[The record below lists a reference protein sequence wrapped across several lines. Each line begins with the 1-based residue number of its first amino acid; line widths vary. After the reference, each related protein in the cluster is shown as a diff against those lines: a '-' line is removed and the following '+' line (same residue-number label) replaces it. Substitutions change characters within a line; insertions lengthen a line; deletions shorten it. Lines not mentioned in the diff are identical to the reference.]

1 MSQNFYDA
9 SGNFKG
15 SSYMMISPLQ
25 QPQVAPFNAISLARD
40 TSQQP
45 LGSSPQQQPQ
55 AGTAPDPQSRRF
67 VAQHAYNTNPPQV
80 PKESTEYMRAAA
92 DPTTLPP
99 QIGQQQFG
107 GFGAGGGSGLGSLGG
122 GNGQTNVSLNLQG
135 SATMNGGNQNR
146 GYPGMNFASAQDQS
160 RGTMDYA
167 EGGRVDAAPQGLAAL
182 GRGNDT
188 QLVHMTPREVHG
200 LQQLALAHGGSLT
213 TNPHTGLLEA
223 GFLERLLP
231 AAAAAMAYPTMGAE
245 GAALVGGAV
254 TTATTND
261 FRKGIANGMMI
272 YGMGNAAEGI
282 ERMGAKENLTGL
294 EASGIKNNAL
304 GQSAYD
310 KTFAAE
316 QARQAQSP
324 EMAAYNEQMDK
335 YREES
340 KYDNPPPAP
349 PLFGGTP
356 EVLAQSARTA
366 AAENAPGP
374 SGMSNLQAGFG
385 RFADKPLEAAKDLY
399 KGMNKFGV
407 AGLGA
412 GALTAIDRFSNKPPT
427 TAPAPVATKPF
438 TARYTP
444 KTRFPTEEERKRLG
458 SGEYNYFPTA
468 AAGGSTE
475 DIKRMAQGG
484 IASTLDYAAG
494 GKLLSGA
501 GDGMSDSIPAVI
513 QGSKPQRAALADGE
527 FVIPADVV
535 SHLGN
540 GSTKA
545 GAQHLYTM
553 MDKIRKARTGNPKQG
568 KQINPHKF
576 LTS

>member
-1 MSQNFYDA
+1 MKQLAQGIA
-9 SGNFKG
+9 S
-15 SSYMMISPLQ
+15 
-25 QPQVAPFNAISLARD
+25 
-40 TSQQP
+40 
-45 LGSSPQQQPQ
+45 
-55 AGTAPDPQSRRF
+55 
-67 VAQHAYNTNPPQV
+67 
-80 PKESTEYMRAAA
+80 
-92 DPTTLPP
+92 
-99 QIGQQQFG
+99 
-107 GFGAGGGSGLGSLGG
+107 
-122 GNGQTNVSLNLQG
+122 
-135 SATMNGGNQNR
+135 
-146 GYPGMNFASAQDQS
+146 
-160 RGTMDYA
+160 
-167 EGGRVDAAPQGLAAL
+167 L
-182 GRGNDT
+182 GRGNDKM
-188 QLVHMTPREVHG
+188 LVHMTPREVHG
-200 LQQLALAHGGSLT
+200 LQQLAFAHGGSLT

-282 ERMGAKENLTGL
+282 EKMGAGVNTAGL
-294 EASGIKNNAL
+294 EASADKANAL

-316 QARQAQSP
+316 QARQAPQT
-324 EMAAYNEQMDK
+324 AAYNEQMGK
-335 YREES
+335 YREEGMT
-340 KYDNPPPAP
+340 DNLPPAP
-349 PLFGGTP
+349 PSFGQTP
-356 EVLAQSARTA
+356 EQVAQSARESTA
-366 AAENAPGP
+366 DSASGP

-385 RFADKPLEAAKDLY
+385 KFADKPWEATKELY
-399 KGMNKFGV
+399 GKMNKFGV

-444 KTRFPTEEERKRLG
+444 QTRFPTEEERKRLG
-458 SGEYNYFPTA
+458 SAEYNYFPTA

-568 KQINPHKF
+568 RQINPHKF

>member
-1 MSQNFYDA
+1 MKQ
-9 SGNFKG
+9 
-15 SSYMMISPLQ
+15 
-25 QPQVAPFNAISLARD
+25 LA
-40 TSQQP
+40 
-45 LGSSPQQQPQ
+45 
-55 AGTAPDPQSRRF
+55 
-67 VAQHAYNTNPPQV
+67 
-80 PKESTEYMRAAA
+80 
-92 DPTTLPP
+92 
-99 QIGQQQFG
+99 
-107 GFGAGGGSGLGSLGG
+107 
-122 GNGQTNVSLNLQG
+122 QG
-135 SATMNGGNQNR
+135 I
-146 GYPGMNFASAQDQS
+146 
-160 RGTMDYA
+160 
-167 EGGRVDAAPQGLAAL
+167 AAL
-182 GRGNDT
+182 GRGKDKM
-188 QLVHMTPREVHG
+188 LVHMTPREVAG
-200 LQQLALAHGGSLT
+200 LQKLALAHGGSLT

-245 GAALVGGAV
+245 GAALMGGAV

-272 YGMGNAAEGI
+272 YGLGNAAEGI
-282 ERMGAKENLTGL
+282 EKMGAEKNAIPQQKGL
-294 EASGIKNNAL
+294 EKAGITQVGEAGA
-304 GQSAYD
+304 GQSPFANQAYTD
-310 KTFAAE
+310 YKANLLGNADYVGGPQPVPTT
-316 QARQAQSP
+316 QADFVKSP
-324 EMAAYNEQMDK
+324 EFMAQQNAKIAEVAN
-335 YREES
+335 
-340 KYDNPPPAP
+340 A
-349 PLFGGTP
+349 TP
-356 EVLAQSARTA
+356 
-366 AAENAPGP
+366 
-374 SGMSNLQAGFG
+374 SNLQAGFG
-385 RFADKPLEAAKDLY
+385 KFAANPWDATKELY
-399 KGMNKFGV
+399 GNMNKFGV

-444 KTRFPTEEERKRLG
+444 QTRFPTEEERKRLG
-458 SGEYNYFPTA
+458 SAEYNYFPPAAA

-475 DIKRMAQGG
+475 DIRGMAQGG

-513 QGSKPQRAALADGE
+513 QGDKPQRAALADGE

-545 GAQHLYTM
+545 GAQHLYKM

-576 LTS
+576 LRA